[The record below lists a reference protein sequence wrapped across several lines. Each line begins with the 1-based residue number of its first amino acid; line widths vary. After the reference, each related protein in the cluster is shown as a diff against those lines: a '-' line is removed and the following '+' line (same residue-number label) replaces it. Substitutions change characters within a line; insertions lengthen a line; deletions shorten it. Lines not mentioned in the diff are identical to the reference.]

1 MSAEKLKALA
11 AWMDRAARQGPL
23 TPELLSVAATAV
35 LSIAEQVAAQEQG
48 GGPHDQMPV
57 DGWMSGRMVH

>member
-1 MSAEKLKALA
+1 MNDAKLKSLA

-23 TPELLSVAATAV
+23 TPEMLSIAATAV

-48 GGPHDQMPV
+48 GGPYDQMPV